1 MPEPR
6 DLTMRMH
13 TCALNARDLDT
24 LVAQALPDAPC
35 FCDGEWVGEGRDAIR
50 QLLEREFVANEDIV
64 ARVGT
69 HRGEPAILEFDAG
82 GAARGA
88 VRLVDGGRGR
98 IRELRIDHSASLV
111 QASVPEPTA

>member
-6 DLTMRMH
+6 DLRVH

-35 FCDGEWVGEGRDAIR
+35 FCDGEWVGEGHDAIR
-50 QLLEREFVANEDIV
+50 LALEREFVANEDLI

-69 HRGEPAILEFDAG
+69 LRGEPAILEFDAG
-82 GAARGA
+82 GAERGA
-88 VRLVDGGRGR
+88 LRLVERAGR
-98 IRELRIDHSASLV
+98 IHELRIEHPKAMV
-111 QASVPEPTA
+111 GRVPEPAV